1 MSKLT
6 SEINKT
12 AHYLAQVNQIQIRY
26 ALDAKCR
33 ALLKEGK
40 TPDDV
45 AMYLRQV
52 VSDGKNG
59 LDALMGRVG
68 GAS

>member
-1 MSKLT
+1 MSKLK
-6 SEINKT
+6 SEVNKA

-26 ALDAKCR
+26 VLDAKCQ

-45 AMYLRQV
+45 ARFLKQA
-52 VSDGKNG
+52 VSGGMNG
-59 LDALMGRVG
+59 LDALMGRT
-68 GAS
+68 S

>member
-12 AHYLAQVNQIQIRY
+12 AHYMAQLNQIQIRY

-40 TPDDV
+40 NPDDV

-52 VSDGKNG
+52 ASGGVSG
-59 LDALMGRVG
+59 LDALMGHVG
-68 GAS
+68 GAL